1 MTTLDLPTPGVTDG
15 PEWATK
21 LNDALNALNAGK
33 AEETAVT
40 ASRGRYVG
48 VNAQTGTT
56 YTLVLTDQGKMVTL
70 TNAGAI
76 TLTVPPNSSV
86 AFPVGA
92 QIDLAAMGV
101 GMVTIAPGSG
111 VTVNGTPS
119 LVTRAQY
126 SAVTLIKLA
135 TDTWLAV
142 GDLA

>member
-1 MTTLDLPTPGVTDG
+1 MVTLNKPTPGVTPG

-21 LNDALNALNAGK
+21 LNAALDALNAAKLEAD
-33 AEETAVT
+33 AL
-40 ASRGRYVG
+40 GRYVDI
-48 VNAQTGTT
+48 NAQTGTT
-56 YTLVLTDQGKMVTL
+56 YTLVLSDQGKFITL
-70 TNAGAI
+70 TNASPI

-92 QIDLAAMGV
+92 QVDLAAMGD
-101 GMVTIAPGSG
+101 GMVTVTPGSG

-135 TDTWLAV
+135 TNTWLAV
-142 GDLA
+142 GDLADA